1 MANGK
6 ILLIED
12 DKNLI
17 ANLHGFLEEE
27 EFSLKTAED
36 GVRGIETA
44 IKWQPDIIICDI
56 NIPGKDG
63 YQVLSELSG
72 NDSTKTIPFIFLTAK
87 VEREDLRKGMQLGA
101 DDYIFKP
108 FDLDDLLNSINLR
121 LEKSRIRKKTETSE
135 IADKQTVYDLDDKI
149 LVQKSKTMRF
159 VKIKDI
165 KFIRA
170 ENPYVNLKLRDGKN
184 YLLRQT
190 LTRWEVRLPSKLF
203 IRIHR
208 STIINT
214 EFITK
219 IEKLATNSYL
229 IRLKDEKEPFV
240 ISKRYSSKLRNRF
253 I

>member
-1 MANGK
+1 
-6 ILLIED
+6 
-12 DKNLI
+12 
-17 ANLHGFLEEE
+17 
-27 EFSLKTAED
+27 
-36 GVRGIETA
+36 
-44 IKWQPDIIICDI
+44 
-56 NIPGKDG
+56 
-63 YQVLSELSG
+63 
-72 NDSTKTIPFIFLTAK
+72 
-87 VEREDLRKGMQLGA
+87 
-101 DDYIFKP
+101 
-108 FDLDDLLNSINLR
+108 
-121 LEKSRIRKKTETSE
+121 
-135 IADKQTVYDLDDKI
+135 
-149 LVQKSKTMRF
+149 MRF

-219 IEKLATNSYL
+219 IEKLATTSYL